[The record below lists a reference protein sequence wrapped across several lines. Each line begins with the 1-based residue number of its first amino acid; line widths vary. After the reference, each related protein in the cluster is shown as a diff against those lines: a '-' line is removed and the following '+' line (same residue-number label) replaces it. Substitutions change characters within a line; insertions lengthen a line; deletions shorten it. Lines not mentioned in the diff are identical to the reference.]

1 MLEVMIVVAL
11 EGSSDWKIYTMDNV
25 LFLELSISHTGVINL

>member
-1 MLEVMIVVAL
+1 MLELRIVVVL

-25 LFLELSISHTGVINL
+25 LFLELSISHTRVISL